1 MTRRGR
7 FAPSPT
13 GRLHFG
19 SLVAALA
26 SWLRARAQAGSWIVR
41 IEDVDRARE
50 VPGAAADIL
59 SALSAFGLD
68 SDEPVVRQSTRTGLY
83 AHALQRLVDS
93 GLAFPCWCSR
103 ADLAPR
109 GGLHQG
115 PCVVASRPGRQP
127 AWRVRVPEE
136 TITFQDAV
144 FGTLQQAL
152 AREVGDFVVQRA
164 DGGFAYQLAVV
175 VDDAD
180 QGVTEV
186 VRGADLLDSTARQI
200 WLQRVLGLP
209 VPAWM
214 HVPLVLDEQG
224 RKLGKQD
231 LARPVDA
238 HDPLPALRAALAF
251 LGQQVPP
258 ATHVIELLHSA
269 VEMFDVGAIPAR
281 LPAHA
286 AMRKD

>member
-1 MTRRGR
+1 MTCRGR

-26 SWLRARAQAGSWIVR
+26 SWLRARAQAGTWIVR
-41 IEDVDRARE
+41 IEDIDGARE

-59 SALSAFGLD
+59 ATLNAFGLD

-83 AHALQRLVDS
+83 ASALQRLVDR

-109 GGLHQG
+109 GGLHHG
-115 PCVVASRPGRQP
+115 ACVAAPRPGREP
-127 AWRVRVPEE
+127 AWRVRVPDE
-136 TITFQDAV
+136 TITFHDAV
-144 FGTLQQAL
+144 YGTLHQAL
-152 AREVGDFVVQRA
+152 MREVGDFVVRRA

-175 VDDAD
+175 VDDAE

-209 VPAWM
+209 VPAWL
-214 HVPLVLDEQG
+214 HVPLALDAHG
-224 RKLGKQD
+224 RKLGKHD
-231 LARPVDA
+231 RARPVDA

-251 LGQQVPP
+251 LGQEMPA
-258 ATHVIELLHSA
+258 ATHVAALLQA
-269 VEMFDVGAIPAR
+269 ATGMFDVGAIPVR
-281 LPAHA
+281 MPAHA